1 MTDTKSQIE
10 LTPKETELNT
20 KQKNMM
26 RRGHKSQNSKQ
37 TSTTTQQKSEGLQF
51 SKTMDTSH
59 QNKRKNLK
67 H

>member
-26 RRGHKSQNSKQ
+26 RRGRKSQSLKQ
-37 TSTTTQQKSEGLQF
+37 TSTTTQQKSEDLQF

-59 QNKRKNLK
+59 QNKRKNSK
-67 H
+67 D